1 MTNLLR
7 ILFAG
12 MAMGLA
18 FSATARTAASP
29 ESPDT
34 LPIYRPLTLDDALTL
49 MLTENSALKAAA
61 HEAHAAAQQRRAA
74 IGLRMP
80 QIGVTGA
87 YTYLAKE
94 IGFDFNHLKTPV
106 GEVAGKL
113 LPLVPDGLRPEIAGY
128 VQQLTGAD
136 WSIELQNRSV
146 GFVGGEVSVPIWLG
160 GKINAAN
167 RVAKINEATVD
178 EQSLQMRNALVS
190 ELVERYFG
198 LALAMQVVDVRRRVV
213 DGGASPSCGCRGA

>member
-94 IGFDFNHLKTPV
+94 IGFDFNHLKIRSARSPENCFRWCPTVCVPRLPV
-106 GEVAGKL
+106 M
-113 LPLVPDGLRPEIAGY
+113 
-128 VQQLTGAD
+128 
-136 WSIELQNRSV
+136 SS
-146 GFVGGEVSVPIWLG
+146 S
-160 GKINAAN
+160 
-167 RVAKINEATVD
+167 
-178 EQSLQMRNALVS
+178 
-190 ELVERYFG
+190 
-198 LALAMQVVDVRRRVV
+198 
-213 DGGASPSCGCRGA
+213 